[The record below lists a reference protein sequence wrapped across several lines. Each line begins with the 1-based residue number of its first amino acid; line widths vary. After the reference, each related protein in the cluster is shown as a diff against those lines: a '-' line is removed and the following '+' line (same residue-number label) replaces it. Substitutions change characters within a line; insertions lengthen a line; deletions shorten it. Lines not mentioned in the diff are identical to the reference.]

1 MRLSVVLFLVAS
13 SAGLAGSVF
22 LKTLVFPDESDSS
35 YVEMVPQKPLN
46 LMAFTLCMR
55 VATELPNMER
65 EIILFA
71 YRTQDFD
78 ELNVWQEL
86 DGRYSFYLSGD
97 AVMFKAPKLGPT
109 ETHICVTWDSSSGA
123 AAIFMDGRKSVTKMY
138 RRGHRIRSGG
148 KVIIGQDPDN
158 YLGSFDAKQSF
169 VGSISDVNMW
179 DSVLSDSTI
188 QDMNSGK
195 RVPRGNVF
203 DWESVEL
210 NVKGGAEVVNSD
222 H

>member
-1 MRLSVVLFLVAS
+1 MRLPVVLFLVAS
-13 SAGLAGSVF
+13 SAGWQ
-22 LKTLVFPDESDSS
+22 TLVFPDESDNS
-35 YVEMVPQKPLN
+35 YVEMVPQKSLN
-46 LMAFTLCMR
+46 LGAFTLCMR

-86 DGRYSFYLSGD
+86 DGRYTQQHAYIDSNIRKYS
-97 AVMFKAPKLGPT
+97 APKLGPT
-109 ETHICVTWDSSSGA
+109 ETHMCVTWDSSSGA
-123 AAIFMDGRKSVTKMY
+123 AAIFVDGRKSVTKMY
-138 RRGHRIRSGG
+138 RKGHRIRSGG

-158 YLGSFDAKQSF
+158 YLGNFESIQSF

-210 NVKGGAEVVNSD
+210 KVNGGAEVVNSIS
-222 H
+222 